1 MQLFSDELAFIL
13 HMPLAVSVH
22 HAAGQSE
29 TVWPAGAL
37 DDPVVELRRANR
49 SGDRKSTRLNSSHG
63 YISNAVFCLI
73 QKTSAFRL
81 CRRGE
86 LAAARPAVT
95 RGQAPL

>member
-1 MQLFSDELAFIL
+1 MRCPPPCAAREAAAVPDTRLLRAELAFIL

-49 SGDRKSTRLNSSHG
+49 SGDVR
-63 YISNAVFCLI
+63 
-73 QKTSAFRL
+73 AFL
-81 CRRGE
+81 LQVQICR
-86 LAAARPAVT
+86 AHRPVSQGLLD
-95 RGQAPL
+95 RPIPCQV